1 MPSAEFRD
9 DEPRH
14 DHIYLSSNF
23 WDGLWII
30 QQPISREIAREE
42 RVLYVER
49 FVSVWTVLRYPALW
63 RRLFAWLRGPV
74 RRDGQLWVLAPLP
87 LIHLGHRFPKLFA
100 LEMRLQRQWILRA
113 ARKLGFHRRRVLWAD
128 HPLYESAI
136 GRMGESLAIY
146 HVGDEVSAFAS
157 SHAPTMQSL
166 ERRMLR
172 EVDCVFAA
180 AEQLAQ
186 DKRAWNPETHT
197 VWNGIDAHVFDAS
210 EESDPLPTIG
220 VPRVTFVGVIE
231 SWVNV
236 ELLELVAVR
245 LPSAQLLIIGPHR
258 ALPSSLQRRANVH
271 VLGRRPRE
279 EIPSILRRSSASI
292 IPFRPSL
299 LTRRLVPLKLFEALA
314 AGVMPVATDFSPDLK
329 RLAEAGLV
337 RVARSD
343 EEFVDQVRQA
353 IAADSPALRARL
365 REFGMRQT
373 WDARWTE
380 MRKVIT
386 ELSLHATDAARPVRS
401 EGAVSVT

>member
-1 MPSAEFRD
+1 MPSAERRD
-9 DEPRH
+9 GVPHH
-14 DHIYLSSNF
+14 DHIYLSSNL

-49 FVSVWTVLRYPALW
+49 FVSLWTVVRYPALW

-74 RRDGQLWVLAPLP
+74 RREENLWLLAPLP

-100 LEMRLQRQWILRA
+100 LEMRVQRRWILRA
-113 ARKLGFHRRRVLWAD
+113 ARKLGFHRRRILWAD
-128 HPLYESAI
+128 HPIYEPAI
-136 GRMGESLAIY
+136 GRLGESLAIY
-146 HVGDEVSAFAS
+146 HVGDEVSAFSS

-166 ERRMLR
+166 EQRMLR
-172 EVDCVFAA
+172 AVDCVFAA
-180 AEQLAQ
+180 AEQLAN
-186 DKRAWNPETHT
+186 DKRALNDETHT
-197 VWNGIDAHVFDAS
+197 VWNGIDARLFDAPD
-210 EESDPLPTIG
+210 ESDPLPTIA

-236 ELLELVAVR
+236 ELLELLAER
-245 LPSAQLLIIGPHR
+245 LPSAQLLIIGPHA
-258 ALPSSLQRRANVH
+258 ALPSSFQRRPNVH
-271 VLGRRPRE
+271 VLGRKPRE
-279 EIPSILRRSSASI
+279 EIPAILRNSCASI
-292 IPFRPSL
+292 IPFRRSL

-314 AGVMPVATDFSPDLK
+314 AGIMPVATDFSPDLE
-329 RLAEAGLV
+329 RLAAAGLV

-353 IAADSPALRARL
+353 IAADSPALRTRL

-386 ELSLHATDAARPVRS
+386 ELSLQATDTVRPVHS
-401 EGAVSVT
+401 EGAVTMT